1 MLCGSNCN
9 VFRTRLLSFARDC
22 FFVGRNGVR
31 AGPARAICPTS
42 ANSQSQQFAGRP
54 AAASGSG
61 LAGGPAGIARRIRI
75 QRIRNGRVLARH
87 QRGSQSAAQCAAPF
101 PSTPARSALNQTRR
115 YLSSVLSA
123 RCLVLRGMALNAAEH
138 IRITLDHGF
147 GDGLHVLVI
156 ATDGGDLVLWS
167 ASSSSKLAAIARRS
181 ARARLRVSPFPASVY
196 DFSQRNKT

>member
-1 MLCGSNCN
+1 MPFTTPRYRKRLSRTMLCGSTRKDHCN

-31 AGPARAICPTS
+31 AGPARAICPTG

-87 QRGSQSAAQCAAPF
+87 QRGSQSAAECAAPF

-115 YLSSVLSA
+115 YLSSV
-123 RCLVLRGMALNAAEH
+123 
-138 IRITLDHGF
+138 
-147 GDGLHVLVI
+147 
-156 ATDGGDLVLWS
+156 
-167 ASSSSKLAAIARRS
+167 
-181 ARARLRVSPFPASVY
+181 
-196 DFSQRNKT
+196 

>member
-1 MLCGSNCN
+1 MSCGSARKDRGY
-9 VFRTRLLSFARDC
+9 VFPTRLLSFARDC
-22 FFVGRNGVR
+22 FFVGRNGLR
-31 AGPARAICPTS
+31 AGPARAICPTG

-115 YLSSVLSA
+115 YLSWQSSPPSA
-123 RCLVLRGMALNAAEH
+123 
-138 IRITLDHGF
+138 
-147 GDGLHVLVI
+147 
-156 ATDGGDLVLWS
+156 
-167 ASSSSKLAAIARRS
+167 ASSRVADSVAERCDAATRPESGEKRKLALETTLVDPSETA
-181 ARARLRVSPFPASVY
+181 
-196 DFSQRNKT
+196 

>member
-1 MLCGSNCN
+1 MSLETAPSNSQHKSLRHLPRYRKRLSRTMFWSSTRKDHCN

-31 AGPARAICPTS
+31 AGPARAICPTG

-101 PSTPARSALNQTRR
+101 PSTPARSALKTPTIPP
-115 YLSSVLSA
+115 
-123 RCLVLRGMALNAAEH
+123 ALNAAEH

-156 ATDGGDLVLWS
+156 ATDGGDLVL
-167 ASSSSKLAAIARRS
+167 
-181 ARARLRVSPFPASVY
+181 
-196 DFSQRNKT
+196 

>member
-1 MLCGSNCN
+1 
-9 VFRTRLLSFARDC
+9 LLSFARDC

-31 AGPARAICPTS
+31 AGPARAICPTG

-101 PSTPARSALNQTRR
+101 PSTPARSALNQIRGFRAQAPPSKERQKNESGEPYDCDWQDRR
-115 YLSSVLSA
+115 HPRRDRYHRRGCVGICEC
-123 RCLVLRGMALNAAEH
+123 CLGANRVCALRQ
-138 IRITLDHGF
+138 
-147 GDGLHVLVI
+147 
-156 ATDGGDLVLWS
+156 
-167 ASSSSKLAAIARRS
+167 
-181 ARARLRVSPFPASVY
+181 LRKS
-196 DFSQRNKT
+196 